1 VPTRCQGILL
11 AAPRTADLALLSRAV
26 DEIAEAAAAGR
37 QEQVVTLL
45 ERMVPEY
52 RRAESGTERA
62 VANK

>member
-1 VPTRCQGILL
+1 M
-11 AAPRTADLALLSRAV
+11 LSRAV

-52 RRAESGTERA
+52 RRAGNGTERA